1 MGNYGWRE
9 GLKQKRAPT
18 QDKLM
23 QAIASGLEGIGV
35 FAASCAADC
44 AKLATVLH
52 ATRAL
57 DQIAIQ
63 LLCTEHSIARHGQY
77 LEFLQLVKNIEEG
90 R

>member
-35 FAASCAADC
+35 FAAPCGDC

-63 LLCTEHSIARHGQY
+63 LLCTEHSISRHGQY
-77 LEFLQLVKNIEEG
+77 LEFLQLVNDIEEG